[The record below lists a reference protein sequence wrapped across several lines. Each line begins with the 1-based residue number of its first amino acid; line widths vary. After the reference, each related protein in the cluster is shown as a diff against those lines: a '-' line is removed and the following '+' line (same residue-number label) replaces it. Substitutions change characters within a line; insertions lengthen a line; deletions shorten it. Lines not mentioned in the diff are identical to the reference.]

1 MDGILRDSFQ
11 TSRRKVTRVGNEENK
26 QKINSQKEGYS
37 IAA

>member
-11 TSRRKVTRVGNEENK
+11 TSRRKATRVGNEENK
-26 QKINSQKEGYS
+26 QKINSQKERYS